1 MKHGHFFLSMTF
13 LWLQGTSAVRGGLRT
28 KHPFAA
34 RQSLAL
40 LASMTRNSS
49 KEKVV
54 SKEKMVPLGI
64 ATNSSV
70 VANASEKASVS
81 AHGPPCKC
89 EVFNPAWKW
98 PRKREPACL
107 FIDLGAAD
115 GETYLAFTQH
125 SKKWSFNYN
134 TGKYNSR
141 DCFAYLMEANPK
153 FTKNLEHFRASRVY
167 PMTKTAAYMCDKPRE
182 RFYLDTTG
190 PSGWGSSLD
199 GRHEA
204 VRNRKEG
211 VDVELYNLMRLLQE
225 NALPEDTVVVKMDI
239 EGAEYDI
246 LPCLANS
253 PAAGLID
260 TLYLEDH
267 CPGDWWCPTTGQAG
281 NSKKVFNEAL
291 MKLRARGVTIPD
303 GYWSPMF

>member
-1 MKHGHFFLSMTF
+1 M
-13 LWLQGTSAVRGGLRT
+13 
-28 KHPFAA
+28 PFSSN
-34 RQSLAL
+34 QSSPVTAD
-40 LASMTRNSS
+40 APAHSS
-49 KEKVV
+49 
-54 SKEKMVPLGI
+54 G
-64 ATNSSV
+64 A
-70 VANASEKASVS
+70 
-81 AHGPPCKC
+81 PCQC
-89 EVFNPAWKW
+89 EVFNQNWKW
-98 PRKREPACL
+98 PHKRAPACL

-125 SKKWSFNYN
+125 SKKWSFNYD
-134 TGKYNSR
+134 TGPFKKQ

-153 FTKNLEHFRASRVY
+153 FNMNLEHFRTDRVY

-182 RFYLDTTG
+182 KFYLDSTG

-199 GRHEA
+199 DQHEA
-204 VRNRKEG
+204 VQTKKQG

-281 NSKKVFNEAL
+281 NTKEVFNEAL
-291 MKLRARGVTIPD
+291 LKLRARGVNIPN